1 MPGKFARIM
10 EARIKAHILLANL
23 GEKYIAG
30 SCRIL
35 HIPLNTHLKR
45 VTEVKRHTYIYINT
59 FIALSNN
66 PLK

>member
-30 SCRIL
+30 SCSSL
-35 HIPLNTHLKR
+35 
-45 VTEVKRHTYIYINT
+45 YICMLLCGLQRDYFAN
-59 FIALSNN
+59 
-66 PLK
+66 